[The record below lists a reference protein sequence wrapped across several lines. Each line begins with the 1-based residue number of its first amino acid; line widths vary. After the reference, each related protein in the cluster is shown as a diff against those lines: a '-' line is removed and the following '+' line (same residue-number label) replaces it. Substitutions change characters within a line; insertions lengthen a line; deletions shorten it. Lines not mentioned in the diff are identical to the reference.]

1 MGILLNTGGMLRFFL
16 AVSLI
21 LFSFPALADS
31 QSILHLKDGSR
42 LIGLVEAWTGQYYL
56 VRSPSG
62 HLSRIE
68 SRRVQSVE
76 NQAFPRKCTIILT
89 SGRTIVVRVLEIVS
103 DGPRIELP
111 EEKKARES
119 LFEALE
125 KEPIEGKTLE
135 IRYEAMDSMDLFP
148 EKKESENPPPAM

>member
-1 MGILLNTGGMLRFFL
+1 MPRFRVFL
-16 AVSLI
+16 AAFCLIICQSL
-21 LFSFPALADS
+21 FAES
-31 QSILHLKDGSR
+31 QSILYLKDGSR
-42 LIGLVEAWTGQYYL
+42 LVGLVEAWTGQYYL

-89 SGRTIVVRVLEIVS
+89 SGRTILVEVLEIAS
-103 DGPRIELP
+103 DGPRIQLP
-111 EEKKARES
+111 KEKKDRES

-125 KEPIEGKTLE
+125 KEPMEGKTLE